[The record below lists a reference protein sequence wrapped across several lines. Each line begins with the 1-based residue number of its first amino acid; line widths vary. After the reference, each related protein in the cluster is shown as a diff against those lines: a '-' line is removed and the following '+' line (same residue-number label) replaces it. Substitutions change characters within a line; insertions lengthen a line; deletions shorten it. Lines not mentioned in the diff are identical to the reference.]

1 MRMLT
6 RSIAL
11 SATLIAASVLIARA
25 SASEA
30 PQGRV
35 SFAAFP
41 MELGEWRG
49 RAGPPFDANT
59 LAVLGVTDYLTRTF
73 RANGLAASLYIG
85 YWASQKQGDSIHS
98 PLNCLPGAGWEPL
111 SKTTVEVPVA
121 DGDGPSPARSIAVNR
136 YVVQKGLDR
145 ELVLYWYQSHGRVVA
160 NEYLSKMY
168 LVADAIR
175 TNRTDAAL
183 VRVIVHIGNQDGG
196 ETLAEREGMRFIASL
211 FPTLSTYL
219 PS

>member
-1 MRMLT
+1 MGTLI

-11 SATLIAASVLIARA
+11 CATLIAASVLIARA
-25 SASEA
+25 SASEV
-30 PQGRV
+30 PQDRV

-41 MELGEWRG
+41 MALGDWRG
-49 RAGPPFDANT
+49 RAGAPLDVDT
-59 LAVLGVTDYLTRTF
+59 LAVLGVTDYLTRTYT
-73 RANGLAASLYIG
+73 ANAAAANLYVG

-111 SKTTVEVPVA
+111 SKTMLAVPVV
-121 DGDGPSPARSIAVNR
+121 DGDGLVPARSIAVNR

-183 VRVIVHIGNQDGG
+183 VRVIVHIGTQDGG
-196 ETLAEREGMRFIASL
+196 ETLAEREGVQFIASL
-211 FPTLSTYL
+211 FPILSTYL

>member
-1 MRMLT
+1 MGMLT

-11 SATLIAASVLIARA
+11 CATLIAARVLIARA
-25 SASEA
+25 SVSEV
-30 PQGRV
+30 PQNRA

-41 MELGEWRG
+41 MALDEWRG
-49 RAGPPFDANT
+49 RTGVPFDANT
-59 LAVLGVTDYLTRTF
+59 LAVLGVTDYLTRTYTTDGVG
-73 RANGLAASLYIG
+73 ANLYVG

-111 SKTTVEVPVA
+111 SKTTLAVSVA
-121 DGDGPSPARSIAVNR
+121 SGDGPVQSKSIEVNR

-160 NEYLSKMY
+160 SEYLSKMY

-211 FPTLSTYL
+211 FPALSTYL